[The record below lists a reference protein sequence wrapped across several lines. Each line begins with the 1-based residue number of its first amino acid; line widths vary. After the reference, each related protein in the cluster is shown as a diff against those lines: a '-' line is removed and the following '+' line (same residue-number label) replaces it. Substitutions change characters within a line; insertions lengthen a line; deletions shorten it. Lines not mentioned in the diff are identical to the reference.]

1 MAIDILLERVKALKL
16 YGLINNWDDIKEEPW
31 LDKFIK
37 QEETARSERSLEFRL
52 KSARL
57 GKFKQ
62 LVDFDWDWPE
72 HCDRA
77 SIENWMK
84 LDFIKKYTNLIL
96 CGPNGVGKTT
106 IASNIARQ
114 SIMKGHTAIFTTAA
128 GMLNEL
134 AALDSEMALRRKIKF
149 YAKPDVLVIDEVGYL
164 SYSNRHADLLF
175 QIINQRYEQKAT
187 MITTNKS
194 FGQWSDIF
202 PNATCVVSIVD
213 RLIHHSEIVN
223 IKADSYRLKEA
234 EEQRKTREEHLKK

>member
-1 MAIDILLERVKALKL
+1 MTLDILFERVKSLKL
-16 YGLINNWDDIKEEPW
+16 YGLINNWDEVNEEPW
-31 LDKFIK
+31 LEKVIK
-37 QEETARSERSLEFRL
+37 QEEVARSERSLEFRL

-62 LVDFDWDWPE
+62 LVNFDWSWPQQ
-72 HCDRA
+72 CDKA
-77 SIENWMK
+77 VIENWMK
-84 LDFIKKYTNLIL
+84 LDFIKKHTNLIL

-114 SIMKGHTAIFTTAA
+114 SIMKGHTAVFITAA

-175 QIINQRYEQKAT
+175 EIINQRYEKKAT
-187 MITTNKS
+187 MITTNKP
-194 FGQWSDIF
+194 FNEWDDIF
-202 PNATCVVSIVD
+202 PNATCVVSIID
-213 RLIHHSEIVN
+213 RLIHHSEVVN
-223 IKADSYRLKEA
+223 IQADSYRLKEA
-234 EEQRKTREEHLKK
+234 EEQRKKREKNTKK